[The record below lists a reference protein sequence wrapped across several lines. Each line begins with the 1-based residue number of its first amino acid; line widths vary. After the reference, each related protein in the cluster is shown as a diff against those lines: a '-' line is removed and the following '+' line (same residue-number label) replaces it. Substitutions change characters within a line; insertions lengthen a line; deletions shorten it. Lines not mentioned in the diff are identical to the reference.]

1 MGDTEWSMKEKSRA
15 KIGKAPIFWSTPFPT
30 MFENLFS
37 PLNTF
42 LYGLGL
48 GSVFLV
54 LSLLSHW
61 KTQREFKR
69 FKSHLTDKLDLDAKQ
84 IQDINKERAR
94 LSQEAENLRMQVA
107 RLNERPDNKMQ
118 RELEILARAEK
129 HMVINA
135 PGFAPAWEMAKSQ
148 ALSQIENEE
157 RGLSFPQK
165 IFRRLVG
172 TASTGQN
179 VALPGSASAPAQKGQ
194 ASAAVV

>member
-1 MGDTEWSMKEKSRA
+1 
-15 KIGKAPIFWSTPFPT
+15 
-30 MFENLFS
+30 MFENPFS

-48 GSVFLV
+48 GGVFLV
-54 LSLLSHW
+54 LSMLSHW

-84 IQDINKERAR
+84 IQDFNKERTR
-94 LSQEAENLRMQVA
+94 LSQEAENLRMQVS

-118 RELEILARAEK
+118 RELEIFARAEK

-165 IFRRLVG
+165 IFRRLIG
-172 TASTGQN
+172 TTSTGQKA
-179 VALPGSASAPAQKGQ
+179 ALPE
-194 ASAAVV
+194 SAAAATQKAQTGTAAA